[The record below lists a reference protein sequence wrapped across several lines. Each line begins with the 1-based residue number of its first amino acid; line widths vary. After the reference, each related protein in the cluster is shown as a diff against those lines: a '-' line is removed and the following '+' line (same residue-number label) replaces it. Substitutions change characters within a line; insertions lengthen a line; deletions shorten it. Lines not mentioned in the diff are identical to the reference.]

1 MALIGRTSKF
11 HKFLII
17 LSLLTLFLLQKTL
30 AQTHYTNNNNNHKSL
45 SLLHRI
51 LEGIP
56 NYCGIRLIFQNLNS
70 EQVQPSLL
78 NLTSVISLFRFENE
92 VTVHNGRLNE
102 SYRMFYD
109 FYSRYV
115 NCTLN
120 LILPPSKEAPSG
132 SKYYATL
139 QFLNDSIRLL
149 ISEPVNWNIKEVRY
163 IKATSAHF
171 NLILLQGKLSK
182 AHIMNMTDPKT
193 LLYSSSSTDN
203 PFYLN
208 KLGVALQ
215 PAEQPHL
222 INLCIQNQGTTPS
235 LSNMHCLHVN
245 KFSLDYLSALAKPPT
260 YWLSYVNNNQ
270 FNGDK
275 MGNKNHL
282 INYEEHILSEMMRHS
297 NCTWISH
304 QSPPPI
310 NTWTGQIIF
319 AGGMDIAS
327 TLHSDN
333 YIHLTLTSS
342 TDSMRFLTCYSTP
355 FLSFNLY
362 VDPFEIS
369 TWTGIF
375 TIVFIIAT
383 LLHILMLKKTSA
395 NRTPT
400 SSFSPT
406 CYLLSTLLDQ
416 ADEDTVPKGLR
427 FSQAFRFAIALWL
440 LSIVL
445 LSNIYLSKVI
455 AQLNSPL
462 RSGKLDYY
470 KDIVCP
476 WSDAAKS
483 PGRVPKLSLLLYEL
497 WIFWWTPSSISDY
510 VRNHTTN
517 YEGKCFSYLSTPTKP
532 FSLWERG
539 IKGGQ
544 DEAFKY
550 VFPYLLSTLI
560 GDVVVVTRRK
570 EIADKRQNKT
580 IQTDHTIV
588 RKMFSSWLPAHRFF
602 PRDPPPIVTSQN
614 TELWFTESVIENELV
629 KCRKSALIGDEPSV
643 SAEFDYLRK
652 NYEGAPFQTGSVD
665 YLGRIVGWGFEHPGN
680 SSMPGIL
687 RQFVER
693 GILGQL
699 ARSARITKYLKRRQG
714 TKNILRD
721 EIEVRESRT
730 KPLELGGSIQTI
742 FIIWAALLSSGVAI
756 WLSEIVMRY
765 IRYRINSDPLIFIF
779 LN

>member
-11 HKFLII
+11 HKFLTII
-17 LSLLTLFLLQKTL
+17 LSLLTWFLLEKTL
-30 AQTHYTNNNNNHKSL
+30 AQTHYNHNKSL
-45 SLLHRI
+45 SLLDRI

-56 NYCGIRLIFQNLNS
+56 NYCGVRLIFQNLNS
-70 EQVQPSLL
+70 EQVQPSLP
-78 NLTSVISLFRFENE
+78 NRNSTISLFRFDNE

-102 SYRMFYD
+102 SYRKFYD
-109 FYSRYV
+109 SYSRYI

-120 LILPPSKEAPSG
+120 LILPPSKAASSG
-132 SKYYATL
+132 SKHYATL
-139 QFLNDSIRLL
+139 KFLNDSIRLL
-149 ISEPVNWNIKEVRY
+149 ISEPVNWNIREVRY

-171 NLILLQGKLSK
+171 NLILLQDKLSK

-193 LLYSSSSTDN
+193 LLYFSSSTGR

-208 KLGVALQ
+208 NLGVAFLS
-215 PAEQPHL
+215 AEQPHL

-235 LSNMHCLHVN
+235 LSNMNCLHVN
-245 KFSLDYLSALAKPPT
+245 KFSLDYLSALAKPPK

-319 AGGMDIAS
+319 ARGMDIAS

-362 VDPFEIS
+362 FDPFEIS
-369 TWTGIF
+369 TWIGIF
-375 TIVFIIAT
+375 TIIFIIAI
-383 LLHILMLKKTSA
+383 LLHIFMLKKIKTPA

-406 CYLLSTLLDQ
+406 FYLLSTLFDQ

-427 FSQAFRFAIALWL
+427 FSQTFRFAIAIWL
-440 LSIVL
+440 LSLVL

-470 KDIVCP
+470 KNIVCP

-483 PGRVPKLSLLLYEL
+483 PGRAPRLSLVLYEL

-517 YEGKCFSYLSTPTKP
+517 YEGKCSSLLSAPMKP

-560 GDVVVVTRRK
+560 GDVVLQTRRK
-570 EIADKRQNKT
+570 EIDDKRQNKT
-580 IQTDHTIV
+580 IQTDDTIV

-602 PRDPPPIVTSQN
+602 PRDPPPIVTSQYK
-614 TELWFTESVIENELV
+614 ELWFTESVIENELV
-629 KCRKSALIGDEPSV
+629 QCRKSALIGDESSV

-665 YLGRIVGWGFEHPGN
+665 YLGRLAGWGFQHPGN
-680 SSMPGIL
+680 SPMPGIL

-714 TKNILRD
+714 TKNILRNT
-721 EIEVRESRT
+721 IGGRKSRA

-742 FIIWAALLSSGVAI
+742 FIVWAALLSSGVAI
-756 WLSEIVMRY
+756 CFSEIVTRY
-765 IRYRINSDPLIFIF
+765 FRYRINSDPIIFGF